1 MCNLNEKKGIVHS
14 AIMIEEIMSLMEKKM
29 LDIVV
34 YQVMIG
40 TERDDSLT
48 NHGEDHCHED

>member
-1 MCNLNEKKGIVHS
+1 
-14 AIMIEEIMSLMEKKM
+14 MSLMEKKL
-29 LDIVV
+29 LDMIV

-40 TERDDSLT
+40 AVRDDSLT